1 MTHKGAAISLG
12 PRHCS
17 LCGAVGHRRTTCGQ
31 APAEG
36 PGRSAQIVGCP
47 NCEELIHLSPPIPE
61 GVTCPRCRMEMVL
74 AWIAVG
80 MLKKTVTLGK
90 GGW

>member
-1 MTHKGAAISLG
+1 MKSTPIALG

-17 LCGAVGHRRTTCGQ
+17 LCGAIGHRRDTCGQ

-47 NCEELIHLSPPIPE
+47 RCEELIRLRPPIPE
-61 GVTCPRCRMEMVL
+61 TLTCPRCGTEML
-74 AWIAVG
+74 LKWIAVG
-80 MLKKTVTLGK
+80 LEKHPQMTLRK